1 MARQPLKYVDRHK
14 KLRRFCSGI
23 LGCAAHQVNEPPGIA
38 LLVSPG
44 KRGRN
49 PACLKAYKKT
59 RRAARGNL

>member
-1 MARQPLKYVDRHK
+1 MARQLLKYVDRHK

-23 LGCAAHQVNEPPGIA
+23 LGRAAHQVNEPAGIA

-49 PACLKAYKKT
+49 TAYLKVYKK
-59 RRAARGNL
+59 RRGTACGNL